1 MQRRN
6 LILLSAGILLVA
18 TPLAASPAASK
29 AGNSKAASHWS
40 MHWQPARLVNGSPI
54 VFQVASPQLKSLSA
68 KWLDHE
74 VFFAFDPQSKSWYG
88 LGGVSL
94 ETKPGKYVLALI
106 GTDTSGKP
114 ISFERKI
121 GVGKAKYPSI
131 KATVPQEYTAPNA
144 EQLKRIAEEKTL
156 KEQVFA
162 RVNSER
168 EWAGKFLPPVQ
179 ARISDGFGTARIFN
193 GQVESVHQGV
203 DYAVREGTP
212 VAALNRGTVLLARP
226 LFFEGGF
233 VVVDHGQGLLTLYM
247 HLSKIEV
254 KENDQVTRG
263 QEIGLSGDTGR
274 ATGPHLH
281 LAVRWQGIYVNPA
294 TLLSLQLP

>member
-1 MQRRN
+1 M
-6 LILLSAGILLVA
+6 
-18 TPLAASPAASK
+18 
-29 AGNSKAASHWS
+29 
-40 MHWQPARLVNGSPI
+40 
-54 VFQVASPQLKSLSA
+54 FQVASPQLKSLSA

-94 ETKPGKYVLALI
+94 ETKPGKYLLELN
-106 GTDTSGKP
+106 GTDASGKQ

-131 KATVPQEYTAPNA
+131 KATVPEQYTAPNA

-162 RVNSER
+162 RVDAER
-168 EWAGKFLPPVQ
+168 EWAGKFIPPVQ

-193 GQVESVHQGV
+193 GQVESVHQGL

-226 LFFEGGF
+226 LFFEGGL
-233 VVVDHGQGLLTLYM
+233 VVLDHGQGLLTLYM

-263 QEIGLSGDTGR
+263 QVIGMSGDTGR

-281 LAVRWQGIYVNPA
+281 VAVRWQGIYVNPA